1 MALDR
6 ARHLGL
12 DVRSSGERLGS
23 PPNEDEEDEEMDLDA
38 VIAAAEAE
46 AQGLS
51 GQGGESSASKGK
63 GREEPV
69 DAGYDIPPEFEDDE
83 EDWAALDGM

>member
-12 DVRSSGERLGS
+12 DVGSSGERPGS
-23 PPNEDEEDEEMDLDA
+23 PPNEEEEDEEMDLDA